1 LRATAKRGQ
10 RTVATGRGD
19 GRVVLTIPQT
29 TAATLTVTATPRGAK
44 VGPLTRTVTKR
55 GSA

>member
-1 LRATAKRGQ
+1 
-10 RTVATGRGD
+10 
-19 GRVVLTIPQT
+19 VLTIPQT